1 MSDSGTN
8 PTDGSGDGGGLSGA
22 TIGGLIGVAVLVV
35 FMLQNTERVTLTLLV
50 WDFVWPVWLLVLLS
64 AAIGA
69 GVWFALGV
77 RRRRRRR
84 HERRDRE

>member
-8 PTDGSGDGGGLSGA
+8 PTDGSGEGRGGLSGA

-50 WDFVWPVWLLVLLS
+50 WDFVWPVWLVVLLS
-64 AAIGA
+64 AAVGA
-69 GVWFALGV
+69 VVWFGLGV

-84 HERRDRE
+84 HERRD